1 MVYSDYSVI
10 KFAPFGVLDSS
21 DESVVVKSGFKTS
34 NDAKAYIEAIRFLP
48 EFEGEL
54 LGIRVTVRVTDSV

>member
-1 MVYSDYSVI
+1 MVYSDYSII

-21 DESVVVKSGFKTS
+21 DESVVVKSGFKS
-34 NDAKAYIEAIRFLP
+34 SKDAKAYIETIRFLP

-54 LGIRVTVRVTDSV
+54 LSVRVTVSVSV

>member
-1 MVYSDYSVI
+1 MVYSVI
-10 KFAPFGVLDSS
+10 KFVPFGVLDFS

-34 NDAKAYIEAIRFLP
+34 NDAKAYIETIRFLP

-54 LGIRVTVRVTDSV
+54 LGVRVTASV